1 MHFKNKFILSIIHII
16 KKYGDILLPIVVGLI
31 AVKILIMLGI
41 FD

>member
-1 MHFKNKFILSIIHII
+1 MHLKNKFILLILHII
-16 KKYGDILLPIVVGLI
+16 KKYGDILIPIGVGLI